1 MGAVMEMDVMMVRLL
16 RTEEGL
22 WDYVLV
28 FGGGGGCLELN
39 KCMGI

>member
-22 WDYVLV
+22 WDYGIMSWCLV
-28 FGGGGGCLELN
+28 VEEAVWS
-39 KCMGI
+39 